1 MTASVGRASS
11 SLLIVT
17 HGGPGIGG
25 GHISRC
31 LALASALGEFGY
43 SVSFAVNS
51 GGVGL
56 LGARAEEAF
65 VSDKLFSS
73 DPAGL
78 PGLPG
83 VVDGCDFAVVDS
95 YEASPEWLA
104 ALASCCSLVVIDD
117 LADRP
122 VGPFSSVLLNHNL
135 GADSLRYDLA
145 PSSLALLGPDYALLR
160 PEVSCWSRRLGE
172 GGVLLEEAVFFVA
185 GASDVGGVTE
195 RVLGWWQP
203 RWPHLKAVVG
213 PLTDKE
219 SRSRCRGR
227 AGGKPNVTLLEAPE
241 NFLEEMARS
250 ERVICTSSVTAYE
263 ALALRKPLAVFQVAS
278 NQEGIGAAIEELHL
292 GRNLGRFG
300 SFGAD
305 EVEAFLDLAPLVPPA
320 VVNPEGAKAAASA
333 LAAFFERGER

>member
-51 GGVGL
+51 GGRGL
-56 LGARAEEAF
+56 LGARAEEVF

-78 PGLPG
+78 SG

-213 PLTDKE
+213 PLTDEE